1 MRNRIYF
8 ADITHTAQ
16 GISAATFPLGVSF
29 VLSYAKHCF
38 GSEFEFDLHK
48 FPAHLDEELKRNP
61 PLMLCFSSYSWN
73 RELSY
78 KIASL
83 AKKRDPRL
91 IVVFGGP
98 NFPTDEEEKKALMSS
113 RPAIDFYVELEGEMG
128 FADLVKKLAT
138 HGFDAERLKQSGDP
152 VANTY
157 YLSGDTAVVG
167 PMERILDINVIPSPY
182 LAGLMDPFFDLPLVP
197 MLETTRGCPFAC
209 TFCADGL
216 AIKNKVVRF
225 ESGRTKEELHYIAK
239 RLKNIDELI
248 ITDLN
253 FAMYEAD
260 TGTARSIM
268 EVREQFGWP
277 TILSASAGKNKPHR
291 TIEVANILKGAWTL
305 GASIQSTDA
314 DVLKAIKRSNISSA
328 AYQKLIDFGNVLP
341 SSKTH
346 SEIILGLPG
355 DTKQKHFE
363 SLRFGVENKVN
374 SMRMFQAMLL
384 AGTEMASRADRQ
396 RYELKTKFR
405 TIPGCVGIYDL
416 LDGKH
421 PVSEIEEIIVGSKD
435 MPFEDYIECRIMN
448 LIVETFYNNSM
459 FEEVFSMVRT
469 LKASVFD
476 CLLHIK
482 NHQEMYTPRIKEIVA
497 EFVRQTSCDLYDS
510 FDEAQAHVLT
520 PEIIEKYIGG
530 ELGINELL
538 VHKALLFSEFE
549 DISAMV
555 FEAVRQTLRSRDL
568 LTPAVHSYLS
578 ELQTFVVLRK
588 RNALTDTT
596 FIGTA
601 DFHFDFESIRDA
613 HYRVD
618 PNSLPI
624 LAQPV
629 RLVFYH
635 DEKQKRHIANQT
647 KVYLNTPIGLGRMIQ
662 RSNLKLM
669 YRSFGRTADVAAGH
683 EVH

>member
-1 MRNRIYF
+1 VKNRIYF

-16 GISAATFPLGVSF
+16 GVSAATFPLGVSF
-29 VLSYAKHCF
+29 VLSYAKQLF
-38 GSEFEFDLHK
+38 DREFEFSLFK
-48 FPAHLDEELKRNP
+48 FPAHLDEALRANQP
-61 PLMLCFSSYSWN
+61 AMLCFSSYSWN

-78 KIASL
+78 TIARLS
-83 AKKRDPRL
+83 KQHHPNL

-98 NFPTDEEEKKALMSS
+98 NFPTDEEEKKALMST
-113 RPAIDFYVELEGEMG
+113 RPAIDFYVELEGEVG
-128 FADLVKKLAT
+128 FADLVEKLAAQ
-138 HGFDAERLKQSGDP
+138 GFDAERLKRSGD
-152 VANTY
+152 VIRNTY
-157 YLSGDTAVVG
+157 YLSGDRAVSG
-167 PMERILDINVIPSPY
+167 PMERIKDINVIPSPY
-182 LAGLMDPFFDLPLVP
+182 LSGLMDPFFDLPLVP

-216 AIKNKVVRF
+216 AMKNKVVRF
-225 ESGRTKEELHYIAK
+225 DSARTREELYYIAR

-277 TILSASAGKNKPHR
+277 TILSASAGKNKPQR

-305 GASIQSTDA
+305 GASIQSTDP

-341 SSKTH
+341 NSKTH

-355 DTKQKHFE
+355 DTKAKHFE

-384 AGTEMASRADRQ
+384 AGTEMASRADRE
-396 RYELKTKFR
+396 RYQLKTKFR

-416 LDGKH
+416 LGGKH

-435 MPFEDYIECRIMN
+435 MPFEDYIDCRIMN

-459 FEEVFSMVRT
+459 FEEVFSMVRA

-476 CLLHIK
+476 CLLYVK
-482 NHQEMYTPRIKEIVA
+482 NHEEIYTPRIREIVA
-497 EFVRQTSCDLYDS
+497 EFVRQTSSDLYDS
-510 FDEAQAHVLT
+510 FDQAQAHVLT

-538 VHKALLFSEFE
+538 VHKALLFREFD
-549 DISAMV
+549 DISAML
-555 FEAVRQTLRSRDL
+555 FEAVRQTLRARGL
-568 LTPAVHSYLS
+568 LTPLVDTYLS
-578 ELQTFVVLRK
+578 ELRIFTVMRK
-588 RNALTDTT
+588 KNALNDTS
-596 FIGTA
+596 FVGTA
-601 DFHFDFESIRDA
+601 NFRFDFEAIRDA
-613 HYRVD
+613 QYHVD
-618 PNSLPI
+618 PNTLPI
-624 LAQPV
+624 STQPIE
-629 RLVFYH
+629 LVFYH
-635 DEKQKRHIANQT
+635 DEKQKRHIANQM

-669 YRSFGRTADVAAGH
+669 YRTFEKRGGARLGQVAS
-683 EVH
+683 